1 MMMEQN
7 KNAVT
12 DDAATKAVGVTAGD
26 LLKQGREAAGLTC
39 EAVAERLNLLP
50 IQVAAL
56 EQNDFTRFPGET
68 FIKGHLRSY
77 ARLLKL
83 DSGQVLQAYCGT
95 ANTSAT
101 GAGTALPAAPAKVA
115 FHWRP
120 VRLTDKAPQ
129 WRRYSGLAAAL
140 AVIVAMWAWQQ
151 HRDHSQVLSLTAATS
166 DSVGGIDSA
175 LNSDAE
181 SALMDSVQLLSV
193 APALNPVSSQTE
205 ASAQPGNLSGATPVQ
220 AVAANDS
227 DKLSLRFSADCWIE
241 IKDRDN
247 RVLVATL
254 KHADEQL
261 QIEGRGPFRV
271 LLGYAPG
278 VVMAYNG
285 APVKVDVTEGSRS
298 TRLIVGSS

>member
-1 MMMEQN
+1 MMEQN

-26 LLKQGREAAGLTC
+26 LLKQGREAAGLTR

-50 IQVAAL
+50 IQVVAL
-56 EQNDFTRFPGET
+56 EQNDFKRFPGET
-68 FIKGHLRSY
+68 FVKGHLRSY

-83 DSGQVLQAYCGT
+83 DCDQVLQAYCGT
-95 ANTSAT
+95 NSRVTNAPLT
-101 GAGTALPAAPAKVA
+101 APAEA
-115 FHWRP
+115 TFQWRP
-120 VRLTDKAPQ
+120 VRLTEKAPH

-140 AVIVAMWAWQQ
+140 VVIVAMWAWQQ
-151 HRDHSQVLSLTAATS
+151 HRDRSQVLSLTAATS

-181 SALMDSVQLLSV
+181 SALMDSVQLLSIAPTQRPASNKIDAV
-193 APALNPVSSQTE
+193 APPANSSGTAL
-205 ASAQPGNLSGATPVQ
+205 VQ
-220 AVAANDS
+220 APAANDS

-285 APVKVDVTEGSRS
+285 APVKVDVAEGSRS

>member
-1 MMMEQN
+1 MMEQN

-26 LLKQGREAAGLTC
+26 LLKQGREAVGLTR

-56 EQNDFTRFPGET
+56 EQNDFKRFPGET

-83 DSGQVLQAYCGT
+83 DCDRVLQAYCG
-95 ANTSAT
+95 ANT
-101 GAGTALPAAPAKVA
+101 KVA
-115 FHWRP
+115 EASSGAHTESAFNWRP
-120 VRLTDKAPQ
+120 VRLTKQTTQ

-140 AVIVAMWAWQQ
+140 VVIVAMWAWQQ
-151 HRDHSQVLSLTAATS
+151 HRDRSQVLSLTAATS

-193 APALNPVSSQTE
+193 APALNPTSNKND
-205 ASAQPGNLSGATPVQ
+205 ASAQSSNSSSTTTVQ
-220 AVAANDS
+220 AASATDA

-285 APVKVDVTEGSRS
+285 APVKVDVAEGSRS